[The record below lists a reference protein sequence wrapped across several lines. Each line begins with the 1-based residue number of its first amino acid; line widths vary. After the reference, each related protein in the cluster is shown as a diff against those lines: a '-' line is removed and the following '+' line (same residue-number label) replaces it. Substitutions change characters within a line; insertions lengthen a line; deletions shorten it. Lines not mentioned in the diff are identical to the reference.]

1 MGCVKRRL
9 LLVNK
14 PVLGLVKHQE
24 CWYQGSINK
33 RKLNKYI
40 KINIK
45 LKYIKINILTLV
57 RDKKAV
63 SFIYDKMSAPAQ
75 FHFGVPRDS
84 ITSILQYLSVG
95 LM

>member
-1 MGCVKRRL
+1 M
-9 LLVNK
+9 LVSWFNK
-14 PVLGLVKHQE
+14 PK
-24 CWYQGSINK
+24 
-33 RKLNKYI
+33 KLNKYI

-45 LKYIKINILTLV
+45 LKYIKIDILTLM

-84 ITSILQYLSVG
+84 STSILHYLSVG
-95 LM
+95 LI

>member
-1 MGCVKRRL
+1 M
-9 LLVNK
+9 
-14 PVLGLVKHQE
+14 
-24 CWYQGSINK
+24 
-33 RKLNKYI
+33 
-40 KINIK
+40 
-45 LKYIKINILTLV
+45 

-95 LM
+95 VMWPPGCFHILLIISKLYWDQHCDWWFWE